1 MSLWVRILAINEKGK
16 ETFLGD
22 RWSSKHKCYT
32 HADLGPDGDEEWKMS
47 IDLEELPKGTK
58 KIKIEGIP

>member
-1 MSLWVRILAINEKGK
+1 MSLWVRIIAVDEKGE

-22 RWSSKHKCYT
+22 RWQSKHTCYT
-32 HADLGPDGDEEWKMS
+32 SADPNDPGETWEMEV
-47 IDLEELPKGTK
+47 DLEQAPKGTK